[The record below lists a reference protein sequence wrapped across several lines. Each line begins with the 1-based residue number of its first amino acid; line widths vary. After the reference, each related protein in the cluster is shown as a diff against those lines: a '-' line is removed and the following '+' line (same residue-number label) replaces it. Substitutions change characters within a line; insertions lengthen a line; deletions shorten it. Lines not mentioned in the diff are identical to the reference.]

1 MTFGSKWY
9 FDPGLNAEGE
19 EDEPPLTDP
28 PTLPRARRTS
38 RLLGVGQR
46 GAADEMVRAAPAVIL
61 PNYISVPDEK
71 DGCLV
76 RSLTRSGWN
85 CCSFP

>member
-28 PTLPRARRTS
+28 PTLPRA
-38 RLLGVGQR
+38 GVHLVCWAWASEGQR
-46 GAADEMVRAAPAVIL
+46 T
-61 PNYISVPDEK
+61 K
-71 DGCLV
+71 
-76 RSLTRSGWN
+76 W
-85 CCSFP
+85 